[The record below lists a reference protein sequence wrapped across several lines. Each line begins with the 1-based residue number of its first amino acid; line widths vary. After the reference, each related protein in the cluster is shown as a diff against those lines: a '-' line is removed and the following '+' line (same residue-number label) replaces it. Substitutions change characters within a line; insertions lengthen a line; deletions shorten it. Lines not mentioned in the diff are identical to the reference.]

1 MQRVRVPELMDEPN
15 LAPDAHRRALAGLAR
30 INALTRSANLLWPTI
45 RDLAKRD
52 RPHRDQL
59 QDRPH
64 RGQLQDRPHRDQLQ
78 DRPHR
83 GQLQDRPHR
92 GQLQVLDIATG
103 SGDIPLQLWK
113 RAKRCLLP
121 IAVSGCD
128 ISTTAIETARAK
140 ASAAGANI
148 DYFLHDVLRDPL
160 PTDYDVVTCSLFLHH
175 LDPPDVVEILR
186 KMMLAAKTMVIVT
199 DLVRSRASYSLV
211 WIASHLLSRS
221 PIVRYDGPVSVRA
234 AYTIRELQQMAAEA
248 GMTGAIVENCFPC
261 RMRLCWSKS

>member
-45 RDLAKRD
+45 RDLAK
-52 RPHRDQL
+52 QN
-59 QDRPH
+59 
-64 RGQLQDRPHRDQLQ
+64 
-78 DRPHR
+78 RPHR

-113 RAKRCLLP
+113 RAKRCPLP
-121 IAVSGCD
+121 LAASGCE

-140 ASAAGANI
+140 ASVVGA
-148 DYFLHDVLRDPL
+148 DVEYFLHDVLRDPL
-160 PTDYDVVTCSLFLHH
+160 PTDYDVLTCSLFLHH
-175 LDPPDVVEILR
+175 LDPPDVVELLR
-186 KMMLAAKTMVIVT
+186 KMMTAAKTMVIVT
-199 DLVRSRASYSLV
+199 DLVRSRTSYSLV

-221 PIVRYDGPVSVRA
+221 PIVRFDGPVSVRA
-234 AYTIRELQQMAAEA
+234 AYTIRELQQMATEA

>member
-1 MQRVRVPELMDEPN
+1 MLSDYRKPMQRVRVPELMDEPN

-45 RDLAKRD
+45 RDLANGK
-52 RPHRDQL
+52 L
-59 QDRPH
+59 K
-64 RGQLQDRPHRDQLQ
+64 
-78 DRPHR
+78 
-83 GQLQDRPHR
+83 
-92 GQLQVLDIATG
+92 VLDIATG
-103 SGDIPLQLWK
+103 SGDIPLQLWR
-113 RAKRCLLP
+113 RAKRCPLP
-121 IAVSGCD
+121 LAVSGCD
-128 ISTTAIETARAK
+128 ISLTAIETARAK
-140 ASAAGANI
+140 ASAASADI

-199 DLVRSRASYSLV
+199 DLVRSRTSFSLV

-221 PIVRYDGPVSVRA
+221 PIVRFDGPVSVRA
-234 AYTIRELQQMAAEA
+234 AYTIRELQQMAEDA

-261 RMRLCWSKS
+261 RMRLCWSKL

>member
-45 RDLAKRD
+45 RDLAK
-52 RPHRDQL
+52 QN
-59 QDRPH
+59 RPH
-64 RGQLQDRPHRDQLQ
+64 RGQLH
-78 DRPHR
+78 
-83 GQLQDRPHR
+83 
-92 GQLQVLDIATG
+92 VLDIATG

-113 RAKRCLLP
+113 RAKRCEWP
-121 IAVSGCD
+121 VAVSGCD
-128 ISTTAIETARAK
+128 ISATAIDTARAK

-199 DLVRSRASYSLV
+199 DLVRSRTSYSLV

-221 PIVRYDGPVSVRA
+221 PIVRFDGPVSVRA
-234 AYTIRELQQMAAEA
+234 AYTIRELQQMAEEA

-261 RMRLCWSKS
+261 RMRLCWRKS

>member
-45 RDLAKRD
+45 RDLAK
-52 RPHRDQL
+52 
-59 QDRPH
+59 
-64 RGQLQDRPHRDQLQ
+64 
-78 DRPHR
+78 
-83 GQLQDRPHR
+83 QDRPHR

-103 SGDIPLQLWK
+103 SGDIPLHLWK
-113 RAKRCLLP
+113 RAKRGGLP
-121 IAVSGCD
+121 IAVAGCD
-128 ISTTAIETARAK
+128 ISSTAIKTARAK
-140 ASAAGANI
+140 ASVVGA
-148 DYFLHDVLRDPL
+148 DVEYFLHDVLRDPL

-186 KMMLAAKTMVIVT
+186 KMMTAAKTMVIVT
-199 DLVRSRASYSLV
+199 DLVRSRTSYSLV

-221 PIVRYDGPVSVRA
+221 PIVRFDGPVSVRA
-234 AYTIRELQQMAAEA
+234 AYTIRELQQMAEDA

>member
-45 RDLAKRD
+45 RDLVK
-52 RPHRDQL
+52 
-59 QDRPH
+59 
-64 RGQLQDRPHRDQLQ
+64 
-78 DRPHR
+78 
-83 GQLQDRPHR
+83 QDRPHR

-113 RAKRCLLP
+113 RAKRCPLP
-121 IAVSGCD
+121 LAASGCD

-140 ASAAGANI
+140 ASVVGA
-148 DYFLHDVLRDPL
+148 DVEYFLHDVLRDPL

-175 LDPPDVVEILR
+175 LDPPDVVELLR
-186 KMMLAAKTMVIVT
+186 KMMTAAKTMVIVT
-199 DLVRSRASYSLV
+199 DLVRSRTSYSLV

-221 PIVRYDGPVSVRA
+221 PIVRFDGPVSVRA
-234 AYTIRELQQMAAEA
+234 SYTIRELQQRAEDA

>member
-1 MQRVRVPELMDEPN
+1 MHRVRVPELMDEPN

-45 RDLAKRD
+45 RDLAK
-52 RPHRDQL
+52 QN
-59 QDRPH
+59 
-64 RGQLQDRPHRDQLQ
+64 
-78 DRPHR
+78 RPHR

-113 RAKRCLLP
+113 RAKRCQWP
-121 IAVSGCD
+121 VAVSGCD

-140 ASAAGANI
+140 ANAVGA
-148 DYFLHDVLRDPL
+148 DVEYFLHDVLRDPL

-186 KMMLAAKTMVIVT
+186 KMMTAAKTMVIVT
-199 DLVRSRASYSLV
+199 DLVRSRTSYSLV

-221 PIVRYDGPVSVRA
+221 PIVRFDGPVSVRA
-234 AYTIRELQQMAAEA
+234 AYTILEMKQMAEEA